1 MRTLR
6 VRRRSMWMAGVVTV
20 VGAVLFLAAQAGAGV
35 LHGLTGAVSG
45 TSTFAGMDGYCP
57 MNPDPFGGVE
67 ENHRHVSGVV
77 ATHPGEQ
84 LEIDA
89 CEIFSG
95 ALGGVEVEGSFTLSS
110 ARGSASG
117 TMRGVVQ
124 FQGRDRLDWTLTI
137 TSAARGFAPAIG
149 QQLIFTACE
158 GFDGPID
165 HAQLSTSEPAF
176 APCL

>member
-6 VRRRSMWMAGVVTV
+6 VRRRSMWIVGVVTGAAV
-20 VGAVLFLAAQAGAGV
+20 VMFLAAQAGAGV
-35 LHGLTGAVSG
+35 WDPLTGAVSG
-45 TSTFAGMDGYCP
+45 TASFAGEDGYCP
-57 MNPDPFGGVE
+57 TNPDPRDGE

-89 CEIFSG
+89 CEIFEG
-95 ALGGVEVEGSFTLSS
+95 ALGGVRVEGSFTLSS

-117 TMRGVVQ
+117 TMRGAIS
-124 FQGRDRLDWTLTI
+124 FQARDRLDWTLTI
-137 TSAARGFAPAIG
+137 TSVARGFQPVLG
-149 QQLIFTACE
+149 RQLIFTACQ
-158 GFDGPID
+158 GFDGSID
-165 HAQLSTSEPAF
+165 QAQLSTSEPAF